1 MSLIKKIDLT
11 NYLITKYKEIHDNEK
26 ITERKLQK
34 GLYFLYAFQGGKIR
48 SQQLISNNDEI
59 EEMTEMMFDYDE
71 DLFDACFEAWSY
83 GPVDREIHL

>member
-34 GLYFLYAFQGGKIR
+34 GLYFLYAF
-48 SQQLISNNDEI
+48 
-59 EEMTEMMFDYDE
+59 
-71 DLFDACFEAWSY
+71 
-83 GPVDREIHL
+83 